1 MYLGINT
8 GALYSRRQIA
18 LRDVKELLLIHILE
32 VLVLPLHFE
41 IFAKMLQKTM
51 FFSLSDT
58 NELSCELENIYFQN
72 KSDSGGTYL
81 NVYDLDNV
89 AQTFILNNN
98 ILINTLLTY
107 FSYFIYRKKNKNKYK
122 YFTKYIRNS

>member
-1 MYLGINT
+1 
-8 GALYSRRQIA
+8 
-18 LRDVKELLLIHILE
+18 
-32 VLVLPLHFE
+32 
-41 IFAKMLQKTM
+41 MLQKTM